1 MFNSYIAAWKRPFDF
16 KGKSNRKEYW
26 SFNLLS
32 FFPFVFFN
40 LIESLIDTF
49 RFSLVSN
56 SSGLNL
62 IPNLL
67 EIISKT
73 INIFSSLLIFG
84 FLWTCIPLTV
94 RRIRDIGMSWKWIF
108 FALTPYAGNVF
119 ALIFLSRP
127 SLISIG
133 EKEYYLK
140 YPTKKRDIWLI
151 GALGFFAI
159 PLLFVLLLISIPTPS

>member
-32 FFPFVFFN
+32 FFLFAFFN

-73 INIFSSLLIFG
+73 INIFSFLLIFG

-108 FALTPYAGNVF
+108 FALIPYAGNVF

-140 YPTKKRDIWLI
+140 YPTKKRDIWLLMI
-151 GALGFFAI
+151 GAFSFFAI
-159 PLLFVLLLISIPTPS
+159 ILGVALLVLW

>member
-26 SFNLLS
+26 SFNLISVFLYSNFSLLLS
-32 FFPFVFFN
+32 LLDYRRLP
-40 LIESLIDTF
+40 
-49 RFSLVSN
+49 LVSN
-56 SSGLNL
+56 FLY
-62 IPNLL
+62 
-67 EIISKT
+67 
-73 INIFSSLLIFG
+73 LLIFG
-84 FLWTCIPLTV
+84 YLWTCIPLTV

-108 FALTPYAGNVF
+108 FALIPYAGNVF

-140 YPTKKRDIWLI
+140 YPTKKLDIWLI